1 MAERGRTW
9 SERKISVLQS
19 YNYSMTKLAEAGIQR
34 QLLGA
39 IRNVHPFKEIAEGL
53 RAQLQ
58 AVPRE
63 DQGAVEEVQ
72 RDRGPPETQRR
83 QCRR

>member
-9 SERKISVLQS
+9 SERKNSVLL
-19 YNYSMTKLAEAGIQR
+19 TKLAEAGIQR

-63 DQGAVEEVQ
+63 DQGAEEEVQ
-72 RDRGPPETQRR
+72 RDRGPPETQWR
-83 QCRR
+83 